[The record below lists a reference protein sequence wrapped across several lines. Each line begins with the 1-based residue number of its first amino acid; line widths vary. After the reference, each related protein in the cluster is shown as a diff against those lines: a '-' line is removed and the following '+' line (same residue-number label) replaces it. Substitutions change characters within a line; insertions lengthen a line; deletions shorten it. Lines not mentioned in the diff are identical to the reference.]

1 MATAKYGLE
10 PIGPQ
15 KPDALVKF
23 DVDPSTT
30 AIYRGDVVQLV
41 ADKGI
46 AQAEATN
53 VDNIGVVVG
62 FYDADGLP
70 ALYYPAGNAA
80 GYTAIVNIDP
90 HQLYKIHYYHAS
102 TALTAA
108 DVGSCADWVVGTG
121 NTTTGQSGAYVTAL
135 AASAAAAGLYVL
147 GLYEQQGNEWGTDCE
162 LVVKLHEHVHTP
174 AAAGI

>member
-23 DVDPSTT
+23 DVDTSTT
-30 AIYRGDVVQLV
+30 AIYRGDVVELV

-46 AQAEATN
+46 AQAAAGN
-53 VDNIGVVVG
+53 PDNIGVVVG

-70 ALYYPAGNAA
+70 ALYYPAVNAA

-108 DVGSCADWVVGTG
+108 YVGSCADWDVGTG

-135 AASAAAAGLYVL
+135 AAGAAGLYVL

>member
-23 DVDPSTT
+23 DVDISTT
-30 AIYRGDVVQLV
+30 AIYRGDVVELD

-46 AQAEATN
+46 KQAAATTTT
-53 VDNIGVVVG
+53 NIGVVVG

-70 ALYYPAGNAA
+70 ALYYPAANAA

-108 DVGSCADWVVGTG
+108 DVGSCADWEVGTG
-121 NTTTGQSGAYVTAL
+121 NTTTGQSGAYVDTL
-135 AASAAAAGLYVL
+135 ASDAAGLYVL